1 MSMLRRESTENL
13 VSLREAMNRLIEDSF
28 LRPFGGT
35 GVIGEVVP
43 EIDVY
48 ETNEE
53 IVVEASLPGIKPEDV
68 DISVT
73 GDVLTLKGE
82 VKIAHEK
89 RQGRQVVQER
99 RWGNFVRTIVL
110 PTEVNVEK
118 AQAEFENG
126 VLNLRLPKVEGAR
139 PRTIQIKK
147 K

>member
-1 MSMLRRESTENL
+1 M
-13 VSLREAMNRLIEDSF
+13 VSLRDAMNRLIEDSF
-28 LRPFGGT
+28 LRPFGSMGVT
-35 GVIGEVVP
+35 GEMIP

-48 ETNEE
+48 ETNDE

-82 VKIAHEK
+82 IKSKAEK

-99 RWGNFVRTIVL
+99 RWGNFVRTIIL
-110 PTEVNVEK
+110 PTEVNVDK

-126 VLNLRLPKVEGAR
+126 VLNLHLPKTEGAR